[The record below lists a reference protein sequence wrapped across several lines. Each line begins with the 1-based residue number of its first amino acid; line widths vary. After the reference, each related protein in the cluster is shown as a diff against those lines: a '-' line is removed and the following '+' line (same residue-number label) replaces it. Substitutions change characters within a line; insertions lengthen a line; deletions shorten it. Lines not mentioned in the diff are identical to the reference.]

1 MTKPLDPISY
11 LRCPKVDVADA
22 ITLARMMLLR
32 MPKVTSPAAR
42 KAAALMEASLD
53 DLQEKWKQQAS
64 TAERQDVRVLARRLG
79 AAWKSVRERLAIF
92 ELLPEGNVD
101 RKRAAFVRNMLFPEG
116 LDFTMMAF
124 TRQHAQ
130 SQTRLEM
137 IEEQGFEKDL
147 HRMVGDDFVEALHAA
162 HESFGDALGVT
173 KKSQRPV
180 AIVLTEPLR
189 KLADAITIYA
199 LQMLALAYHD
209 PDKWE
214 SVTDALSPIDEF
226 RAAANRRITSGED
239 EVDEDEEEGE
249 TDAVDDIVAEP
260 VVTPP
265 VVTTPPV
272 IALAPVA

>member
-1 MTKPLDPISY
+1 MTKPLDPVSY
-11 LRCPKVDVADA
+11 LRFPKVDVADA
-22 ITLARMMLLR
+22 ITLAKMMLLR
-32 MPKVTSPAAR
+32 MPKVTSPAVR
-42 KAAALMEASLD
+42 KAAQLVEASRD

-64 TAERQDVRVLARRLG
+64 TLERQDVRALSRRLG
-79 AAWKSVRERLAIF
+79 AAWKSVRERLALF
-92 ELLPEGNVD
+92 ELLPEANVD
-101 RKRAAFVRNMLFPEG
+101 RERAGFVRGMLFPEG
-116 LDFTMMAF
+116 LDFTTMTF

-130 SQTRLEM
+130 SQTRLELM
-137 IEEQGFEKDL
+137 EEQGFEKDL
-147 HRMVGDDFVEALHAA
+147 DRMVGDDFMEALHAA
-162 HESFGDALGVT
+162 HERFGDALGVT
-173 KKSQRPV
+173 KKNQRPV

-214 SVTDALSPIDEF
+214 SVADALSPIDEF

-239 EVDEDEEEGE
+239 EVDEDEDEDEDDE
-249 TDAVDDIVAEP
+249 DDDIVAEP

-272 IALAPVA
+272 M